1 MNHNCEKMSKISF
14 NTEIPTKIKSSK
26 PPILNVYSKERRPA
40 VALNDPIIDFETGF
54 EGDNQ
59 ILMT

>member
-1 MNHNCEKMSKISF
+1 MSKIYF